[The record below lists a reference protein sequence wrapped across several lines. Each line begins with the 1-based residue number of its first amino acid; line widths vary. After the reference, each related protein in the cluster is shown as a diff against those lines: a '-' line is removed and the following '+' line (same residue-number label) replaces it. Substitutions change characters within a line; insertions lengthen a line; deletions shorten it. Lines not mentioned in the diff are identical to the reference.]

1 MGTLHLGSDQT
12 TFGVGVWPRA
22 SHASPPSTQG
32 MLVAILYCFVNKEV
46 SRMAQEWA
54 AVGSL
59 GSCRARAHT
68 DGSCLQ
74 VQAELLKRWQR
85 WKLGKDLAEEY
96 KHTYSHTPSA
106 RNGAGSAC
114 EKHQLVS
121 GCANGLGR
129 SPAATRPSTHYL
141 ERTGRSTAEHLT
153 LGDRHHCYEFPET
166 TAESHF

>member
-1 MGTLHLGSDQT
+1 MGAGSQGGTGCWQT
-12 TFGVGVWPRA
+12 RGRA
-22 SHASPPSTQG
+22 DSSS
-32 MLVAILYCFVNKEV
+32 
-46 SRMAQEWA
+46 S
-54 AVGSL
+54 
-59 GSCRARAHT
+59 
-68 DGSCLQ
+68 Q

-96 KHTYSHTPSA
+96 KHTYSHAPSA

-129 SPAATRPSTHYL
+129 SPPAPRPGTHYL
-141 ERTGRSTAEHLT
+141 ERTGRSTAEHLA
-153 LGDRHHCYEFPET
+153 LGDQHHCYEFPET

>member
-1 MGTLHLGSDQT
+1 
-12 TFGVGVWPRA
+12 
-22 SHASPPSTQG
+22 

-46 SRMAQEWA
+46 SRTAWAWAWA
-54 AVGSL
+54 AG
-59 GSCRARAHT
+59 ARGHT
-68 DGSCLQ
+68 DGCCPQ

-106 RNGAGSAC
+106 RNGTGSTC

-129 SPAATRPSTHYL
+129 SLAPHPSSQRP
-141 ERTGRSTAEHLT
+141 ERSGRSTAEHLA
-153 LGDRHHCYEFPET
+153 LGGHHHCYEFPET

>member
-1 MGTLHLGSDQT
+1 M
-12 TFGVGVWPRA
+12 
-22 SHASPPSTQG
+22 
-32 MLVAILYCFVNKEV
+32 AILYCFVNKEV
-46 SRMAQEWA
+46 SGTVWE
-54 AVGSL
+54 VGSWVGL
-59 GSCRARAHT
+59 GQPATWGHN
-68 DGSCLQ
+68 DGSCPQ

-96 KHTYSHTPSA
+96 KHTYSHAPSA
-106 RNGAGSAC
+106 RNGAGSTC

-129 SPAATRPSTHYL
+129 SPATARPGTHYL
-141 ERTGRSTAEHLT
+141 ERTSHSTAEHLT

>member
-1 MGTLHLGSDQT
+1 
-12 TFGVGVWPRA
+12 
-22 SHASPPSTQG
+22 
-32 MLVAILYCFVNKEV
+32 
-46 SRMAQEWA
+46 MAWEWA
-54 AVGSL
+54 AGGGGS
-59 GSCRARAHT
+59 GSWWARGHG
-68 DGSCLQ
+68 DGRCPQ

-96 KHTYSHTPSA
+96 KHTYSHAPSA
-106 RNGAGSAC
+106 RNGAGNAC

-129 SPAATRPSTHYL
+129 SLGAARPATHYL
-141 ERTGRSTAEHLT
+141 ERTSRSTAEHLA